1 MSLFHNFRTNGS
13 GLQECQCELTQA
25 YAPGSRRSYY
35 NKFVTFLT
43 FCQLFNI
50 DVNNVSVNDAIAFI
64 EVLAASGLTSVTIL
78 TYISA
83 IKAKCIEFNLVSFCW
98 SHHKV
103 ALMVRACSRT
113 ATFNPPT
120 KQILS
125 PLTLTQL
132 INHVSTIPHGPIS
145 AGFSRVFLNF

>member
-1 MSLFHNFRTNGS
+1 MLHNVLIIHMLTIVMHLSHCFIIVGPMGQIYRNANAR
-13 GLQECQCELTQA
+13 LTQA

-35 NKFVTFLT
+35 KKFVTFLT

-83 IKAKCIEFNLVSFCW
+83 IKAKCIEFNLVSCCRITR
-98 SHHKV
+98 S
-103 ALMVRACSRT
+103 
-113 ATFNPPT
+113 
-120 KQILS
+120 LS
-125 PLTLTQL
+125 W
-132 INHVSTIPHGPIS
+132 
-145 AGFSRVFLNF
+145 